1 MRAMARRGQHSEMHR
16 RQRAKNLTV
25 VALLIG
31 LVVLFYLITL
41 VRMGG
46 LQ

>member
-1 MRAMARRGQHSEMHR
+1 MASRKPTSEMHR

-25 VALLIG
+25 LALLLG

-41 VRMGG
+41 VRMGAP
-46 LQ
+46 Q